1 MGRFFKK
8 FSAQCHKIAVLTASY
23 SEGTISY
30 YLEKFPRRVAK
41 TPFPLPRIVRK
52 ISSLYEQKSEKT
64 IRKGC
69 KNAFPTASYSEG
81 INSSKTI

>member
-30 YLEKFPRRVAK
+30 YLKKFLRQVVK
-41 TPFPLPRIVRK
+41 TPFPLPRLVREDFL
-52 ISSLYEQKSEKT
+52 SVRAEE
-64 IRKGC
+64 RK
-69 KNAFPTASYSEG
+69 NYP
-81 INSSKTI
+81 

>member
-30 YLEKFPRRVAK
+30 YLKKFPRRVAK
-41 TPFPLPRIVRK
+41 TPFPLPRIMKGLFRAGKKFPRPVVKTPFPLPRIVREDF
-52 ISSLYEQKSEKT
+52 LT
-64 IRKGC
+64 V
-69 KNAFPTASYSEG
+69 
-81 INSSKTI
+81 